1 VPPGGARG
9 ALGSCVVRPSPPI
22 PLAPTGE
29 RTAPGLE
36 REGYWFAR
44 HEAAYSWIA
53 RTFARDLAG
62 GIVVD
67 AGSGEG
73 YGAAALADVAG
84 TCLALE
90 YDDLACRHAAAA
102 YPDVATIRAN
112 LRALPLRDTRVDALV
127 SLQVIEHLWS
137 LPDFLSECHRVLRPG
152 GLIVVTT
159 PNRLTFSPG
168 LARGAKPVNPYHV
181 EEFDADQ
188 VRAML
193 VSAGFADVDVL
204 GLHHGAR
211 IGAWELRHGSIVQAQ
226 VDAVLSGDWPAHL
239 DAMVDS
245 VTADDFLV
253 SRDGIEDS
261 CDLIG
266 VALRG
271 DAS

>member
-1 VPPGGARG
+1 MAPRDTRG
-9 ALGSCVVRPSPPI
+9 ALGSWVVRPPPPT

-53 RTFARDLAG
+53 RTYARDLAG
-62 GIVVD
+62 GVVVD
-67 AGSGEG
+67 AGAGEG

-90 YDDLACRHAAAA
+90 YDDLACRHAAAS
-102 YPDVATIRAN
+102 YPDVASIRAN
-112 LRALPLRDTRVDALV
+112 LCALPLRDARIDVLV

-137 LPDFLSECHRVLRPG
+137 LRDFLAECHRVLRPG

-168 LARGAKPVNPYHV
+168 LARGARPVNPFHV
-181 EEFDADQ
+181 EEFDSDQ

-204 GLHHGAR
+204 GLHHGGR
-211 IGAWELRHGSIVQAQ
+211 ITEWEARHGSMVQSQ
-226 VDAVLSGDWPAHL
+226 VDAVLSGDWPAHV
-239 DAMVDS
+239 DAMVES
-245 VTADDFLV
+245 VTTDDFV
-253 SRDGIEDS
+253 ITSDDIDGS

-266 VALRG
+266 VARRG
-271 DAS
+271 GAS

>member
-1 VPPGGARG
+1 M
-9 ALGSCVVRPSPPI
+9 RPSPPI

-29 RTAPGLE
+29 RTAPGLD

-53 RTFARDLAG
+53 RTYARDLAG
-62 GIVVD
+62 GLAVD

-73 YGAAALADVAG
+73 YGAAMLAGPTSA
-84 TCLALE
+84 CLALE

-102 YPDVATIRAN
+102 YPDVASIRAN
-112 LRALPLRDTRVDALV
+112 LCALPLRDGRVDALV
-127 SLQVIEHLWS
+127 SLQVVEHLWS

-168 LARGAKPVNPYHV
+168 LARGAKPVNPFHV
-181 EEFDADQ
+181 EEFDAEQ
-188 VRAML
+188 VRMML
-193 VSAGFADVDVL
+193 VNAGFADVDVL
-204 GLHHGAR
+204 GLRHGAR
-211 IGAWELRHGSIVQAQ
+211 IGDWESRHGSIVQAQ

-239 DAMVDS
+239 DAIVDS

-253 SRDGIEDS
+253 SRDDIDDS

-266 VALRG
+266 VARRG